1 MLQQHKEENKN
12 KRGKSETQ
20 EVAKSRREAKEGDEM
35 MGEEDP
41 KVTADHRPEERDQTR
56 ANRFFYH
63 QCEKKPWY
71 VTSCIDRIQGI
82 L

>member
-20 EVAKSRREAKEGDEM
+20 EVAKRREAKVGDEM

-41 KVTADHRPEERDQTR
+41 KVTADHRPEERDQAR
-56 ANRFFYH
+56 ASRFFYL
-63 QCEKKPWY
+63 QWEKQP
-71 VTSCIDRIQGI
+71 
-82 L
+82 